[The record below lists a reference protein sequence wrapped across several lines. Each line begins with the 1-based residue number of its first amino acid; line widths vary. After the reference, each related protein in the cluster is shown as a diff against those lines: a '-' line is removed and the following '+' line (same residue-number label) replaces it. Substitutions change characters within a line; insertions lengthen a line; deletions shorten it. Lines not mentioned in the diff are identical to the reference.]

1 MRVLSELYTLTT
13 STGPMQTRVYRPVAE
28 GSFPAIIF
36 YSEIFQETAPISR
49 MATVLA
55 GHGFAVL
62 VPEIFHELNPA
73 GTVLGYDDVG
83 KDKGNSD
90 KASKPLESHDSDTV
104 AMVDF
109 ARSQPWCRGKVGAM
123 GVCIGG
129 HLAYRAAVN
138 PDVAAAF
145 CLYATDIHSGTIP
158 SQAGNDSLSR
168 TKDIRGELYMVFGK
182 QDPHVP
188 AEGRR
193 RIQQNL
199 EDCKSR
205 YTWLEVNGEHAF
217 MRDGDA
223 RHDPALALEM
233 YQKSI
238 ALFKNTL

>member
-13 STGPMQTRVYRPVAE
+13 ATGPMQTRVYRPVAE

-90 KASKPLESHDSDTV
+90 KATKPLESHDSDTV

-168 TKDIRGELYMVFGK
+168 TRDIRGELYMVFGK
-182 QDPHVP
+182 QDPMCPPKAGAAFSKISRTVRAVIPGLRSMESTPLCAMAMP
-188 AEGRR
+188 ATTRHWRWRCTKRR
-193 RIQQNL
+193 
-199 EDCKSR
+199 
-205 YTWLEVNGEHAF
+205 
-217 MRDGDA
+217 
-223 RHDPALALEM
+223 
-233 YQKSI
+233 
-238 ALFKNTL
+238 